1 MMLSRRRA
9 SAALLSLVAA
19 APAVRAQAPTY
30 PGKPVR
36 IIVPTGPGGI
46 TDIVARI
53 VAARLTERT
62 GQTFLIDNKAGA
74 SGIIGTE
81 VVARAPA
88 DGYTLLMVFPSHPV
102 NPSLKLHLPYDT
114 IRDFA
119 PVTTLTTVSLVLL
132 VPPNLPVRDVKEL
145 IALAKRERV
154 TFASVGSGSLAH
166 LGAEL
171 FRSKAGIELTHVPYR
186 SSPAAQQALMGG
198 EVSLFFDT
206 PITAVPLVKDG
217 RLRALGVS
225 TRTRSPLMPDVPTI
239 EEAGVPGYEVLG
251 WNGILAPAATPQ
263 PIVQQLNREICAV
276 LDEPDVKQKL
286 AQQGADPAPTDPESF
301 ARLIRDDVAKW
312 TDVIRSAGI
321 QPD

>member
-9 SAALLSLVAA
+9 GAALLSLVAA
-19 APAVRAQAPTY
+19 APAAQAQAYPT
-30 PGKPVR
+30 KPVR
-36 IIVPTGPGGI
+36 IVVPTGAGGI

-53 VAARLTERT
+53 VAARLTDRM

-74 SGIIGTE
+74 GGIIGTE

-102 NPSLKLHLPYDT
+102 NPALKLHLPYDT

-132 VPPNLPVRDVKEL
+132 VPPSLPVKNVKDL

-186 SSPAAQQALMGG
+186 SAPAAQQALMGG
-198 EVSLFFDT
+198 EVSMFFDT

-251 WNGILAPAATPQ
+251 WNGILAPAATPG
-263 PIVQQLNREICAV
+263 PIVERLNREIRAV
-276 LDEPDVKQKL
+276 LDEPEVKQKL

-312 TDVIRSAGI
+312 ADVIRSAGI

>member
-1 MMLSRRRA
+1 
-9 SAALLSLVAA
+9 LVAA
-19 APAVRAQAPTY
+19 VPAAQAQAYPT
-30 PGKPVR
+30 KPVR
-36 IIVPTGPGGI
+36 IVVPTGAGGI

-53 VAARLTERT
+53 VAARLTDRM

-74 SGIIGTE
+74 GGIIGTE

-102 NPSLKLHLPYDT
+102 NPALKLHLPYDT

-132 VPPNLPVRDVKEL
+132 VPPSLPAKDVKEL

-186 SSPAAQQALMGG
+186 SAPAAQQALMGG
-198 EVSLFFDT
+198 EVSMFFDT

-225 TRTRSPLMPDVPTI
+225 TRTRSPLMPGVPTI

-251 WNGILAPAATPQ
+251 WNGILAPAATPR
-263 PIVQQLNREICAV
+263 PIVERLNREIRAV
-276 LDEPDVKQKL
+276 LDEPEVKQKL

-312 TDVIRSAGI
+312 ADVIRSAGI

>member
-9 SAALLSLVAA
+9 GAALLSLVAA
-19 APAVRAQAPTY
+19 APAAQAQAYPT
-30 PGKPVR
+30 KPVR
-36 IIVPTGPGGI
+36 IVVPTGAGGI

-53 VAARLTERT
+53 VAARLTDRM

-74 SGIIGTE
+74 GGIIGTE

-102 NPSLKLHLPYDT
+102 NPALKLHLPYDT

-132 VPPNLPVRDVKEL
+132 VPPSLPVKNVKDL

-186 SSPAAQQALMGG
+186 SAPAAQQALMGG
-198 EVSLFFDT
+198 EVSMFFDT

-251 WNGILAPAATPQ
+251 WNGILAPAATPR
-263 PIVQQLNREICAV
+263 PIVERLNREIRAV
-276 LDEPDVKQKL
+276 LDEPEVKQKL

-312 TDVIRSAGI
+312 ADVIRSAGI